1 VCSAPLGNY
10 QLLEAKNS
18 LEMEFWAL
26 DNLAVLD
33 RVSIAVKRHHDQ
45 GNSYKGQHSIGAGLQ
60 FKRLSQF
67 SSWWKH
73 SRVQTDMEL
82 EKELRI
88 LHLDL
93 RAARRQSLLQA
104 ARRRVSCPLGRA

>member
-1 VCSAPLGNY
+1 MCSAPLGNY

-45 GNSYKGQHSIGAGLQ
+45 GNSYKGQHFRGSVHYHHGGNMVASRQ
-60 FKRLSQF
+60 TQCWRRSQEF
-67 SSWWKH
+67 Y
-73 SRVQTDMEL
+73 
-82 EKELRI
+82 I
-88 LHLDL
+88 LI
-93 RAARRQSLLQA
+93 
-104 ARRRVSCPLGRA
+104 